1 MLIPPPQVPLLPP
14 MTPVQVTFTADV
26 GTVGQLVNEA
36 ALACTA
42 SAQVLFLL
50 PLEVIQ
56 LIVAAELPATEPRS
70 GSVAVKL
77 MVLGLAEMALKVVG
91 PAIGMIMFDGT
102 TTLAFLCAKLWLA
115 LQSANKTDIRR
126 MNRFM

>member
-1 MLIPPPQVPLLPP
+1 
-14 MTPVQVTFTADV
+14 
-26 GTVGQLVNEA
+26 
-36 ALACTA
+36 
-42 SAQVLFLL
+42 VLFLL

-77 MVLGLAEMALKVVG
+77 IVLGLAEMALKVVG

-102 TTLAFLCAKLWLA
+102 TTALAFFCAKVWLA
-115 LQSANKTDIRR
+115 APSATPTNTRR
-126 MNRFM
+126 INRLM